1 MEFIPKNRE
10 WVKNAAIV
18 FLAVL
23 LVLTFFSNTIMNRT
37 LPEVATAAVTDGSI
51 VAKVRGSGTVKANGN
66 HDVKATQT
74 REIRSVMVKVGQ
86 EVKTGDP
93 LFVLGAGDSVELEA
107 AKENLRDLQYA
118 YQKAAV
124 NMPNYSDYPAQKKT
138 WDQAIRKRDSAK
150 EAMDAAQATYNKMAE
165 SLGISPKED
174 KDKLDAAATEMK
186 TAYDN
191 LLGVQASYDER
202 YLALSKIVDLWQNEV
217 NAKLQGYQPAPT
229 PVPTVPVGGT
239 DTGSGTGT
247 DDEEDNENQNNENQ
261 NNENQ
266 NNGQKTQGEPDGGT
280 GDNTNDEVPDES
292 GLPEQQGVAASTLSA
307 SGANRGFVKLLSV
320 EPTGGYV
327 FLSSTAGLP
336 PIDITQKDKD
346 PGVAKEIENLSLE
359 DTKRYLATAQS
370 DLSAFVSANSSTL
383 KDAQAV
389 YETAKAKYEAL
400 QKYNDSK
407 YPELLPYKEA
417 LDNAAS
423 AYDAAVIACISAEET
438 YNELVNS
445 NYKSLTSASIDLQ
458 QMAEKIKLA
467 QEKVKELS
475 GDAGDQIVANVN
487 GIVTSIGC
495 SAGDTV
501 TKDTVVCTI
510 EVPDMGHTLSFSVT
524 NDQAQR
530 LRVGDTATVS
540 NYYWGKEIVATLTTI
555 RTDPKNP
562 QTNKEL
568 TFDLSGDVSSGS
580 ELTISV
586 GQKSANYDVIIPNS
600 SIRSDNNGKFVLAV
614 QAKSSPL
621 GNRYIAKRVSV
632 EVLASDDNNS
642 AVVADL
648 GYGDYVITTSSSPV
662 KSGDQVRMAES
673 NG

>member
-1 MEFIPKNRE
+1 MEFKPKNRE

-51 VAKVRGSGTVKANGN
+51 VAKVRGSGTVKANGS

-93 LFVLGAGDSVELEA
+93 LFVLGAGDSAELEA

-124 NMPNYSDYPAQKKT
+124 NMPTFNNTAEYRAVQT
-138 WDQAIRKRDSAK
+138 AERNR
-150 EAMDAAQATYNKMAE
+150 DAAQKAYEDAEKAYKYIQNELESDPDFQQSKMDLEKAQNEFLAAQEKYMSIKASYEAKKIELASAVEEWQKKVNELTNIQPPTPITPSETQEVDNDLPTDPNQSSEPSGNSNSVSGSGSDPVGQGDAPQDTPEVSGEPTVCSAYLPDGSFVDITSVKPGRGYVLLANAE
-165 SLGISPKED
+165 TELTLEQAKIERD
-174 KDKLDAAATEMK
+174 KAQAEYDGFVKSNEIVVENAKAALEKAK
-186 TAYDN
+186 ANYDN
-191 LLGVQASYDER
+191 LLKYTEALYQELVPYRVAMEKAEAS
-202 YLALSKIVDLWQNEV
+202 LFSAQNEYDIALA
-217 NAKLQGYQPAPT
+217 NLNFTLA
-229 PVPTVPVGGT
+229 
-239 DTGSGTGT
+239 S
-247 DDEEDNENQNNENQ
+247 
-261 NNENQ
+261 
-266 NNGQKTQGEPDGGT
+266 
-280 GDNTNDEVPDES
+280 ND
-292 GLPEQQGVAASTLSA
+292 
-307 SGANRGFVKLLSV
+307 
-320 EPTGGYV
+320 
-327 FLSSTAGLP
+327 
-336 PIDITQKDKD
+336 
-346 PGVAKEIENLSLE
+346 
-359 DTKRYLATAQS
+359 
-370 DLSAFVSANSSTL
+370 
-383 KDAQAV
+383 
-389 YETAKAKYEAL
+389 
-400 QKYNDSK
+400 
-407 YPELLPYKEA
+407 
-417 LDNAAS
+417 
-423 AYDAAVIACISAEET
+423 
-438 YNELVNS
+438 
-445 NYKSLTSASIDLQ
+445 KSLTSASIDLQ

-487 GIVTSIGC
+487 GIVTAIGC

-568 TFDLSGDVSSGS
+568 TFDLSGDVTSGS

-600 SIRSDNNGKFVLAV
+600 AIRSDNNGKFVLAI

-621 GNRYIAKRVSV
+621 GNRYLAKRVSV

-648 GYGDYVITTSSSPV
+648 SYGDYVITTSSSPV

>member
-1 MEFIPKNRE
+1 MEFKPKNRE

-51 VAKVRGSGTVKANGN
+51 VAKVRGSGTVKANGS

-93 LFVLGAGDSVELEA
+93 LFVLGAGDSAELEA

-124 NMPNYSDYPAQKKT
+124 NMPTFNDTAEYRAWKNAEKNRDAAEKVYKDAEKAYQLMLSSIT
-138 WDQAIRKRDSAK
+138 DQDVLEKLDTAK
-150 EAMDAAQATYNKMAE
+150 EDVTKAYNNLVSVQKSYDDSYQILNTKVVDWQNRVNFWRDQTPIIEDSPSSGSGGTGEGAGGSGSGGTGGAGSEVSQTSTIMSSVSTGDRSGGYVLISNTRSSGSYVLLSNVAPENNLYKPGEKQPGTERNLQEAEQCLAAAQAALADFVKSNEITLANAK
-165 SLGISPKED
+165 S
-174 KDKLDAAATEMK
+174 
-186 TAYDN
+186 AYD
-191 LLGVQASYDER
+191 
-202 YLALSKIVDLWQNEV
+202 
-217 NAKLQGYQPAPT
+217 
-229 PVPTVPVGGT
+229 
-239 DTGSGTGT
+239 
-247 DDEEDNENQNNENQ
+247 
-261 NNENQ
+261 
-266 NNGQKTQGEPDGGT
+266 
-280 GDNTNDEVPDES
+280 
-292 GLPEQQGVAASTLSA
+292 
-307 SGANRGFVKLLSV
+307 
-320 EPTGGYV
+320 
-327 FLSSTAGLP
+327 
-336 PIDITQKDKD
+336 
-346 PGVAKEIENLSLE
+346 
-359 DTKRYLATAQS
+359 
-370 DLSAFVSANSSTL
+370 
-383 KDAQAV
+383 
-389 YETAKAKYEAL
+389 TAKAKYDAL
-400 QKYNDSK
+400 QKYNDQVN
-407 YPELLPYKEA
+407 YQLIPYKEA
-417 LDNAAS
+417 LDKAEAEWEAAKV
-423 AYDAAVIACISAEET
+423 AVDDAKRNYDFFWE
-438 YNELVNS
+438 NS
-445 NYKSLTSASIDLQ
+445 NKTLTSASIDLQ
-458 QMAEKIKLA
+458 QMAEKIKIA

-487 GIVTSIGC
+487 GTVTAIGC

-568 TFDLSGDVSSGS
+568 TFDLSGDVTSGS

-600 SIRSDNNGKFVLAV
+600 AIRSDNNGKFVLAI

>member
-1 MEFIPKNRE
+1 MEFKPKNRE

-93 LFVLGAGDSVELEA
+93 LFVLGAGDSAELEA
-107 AKENLRDLQYA
+107 AKETLRDLQYA

-124 NMPNYSDYPAQKKT
+124 NMPNYNDYPAQLEAKNQAERKKN
-138 WDQAIRKRDSAK
+138 AAE
-150 EAMDAAQATYNKMAE
+150 EAMKAAQATYDKMAE

-174 KDKLDAAATEMK
+174 KEKLDAAAAEMK
-186 TAYDN
+186 AAYDN
-191 LLGVQASYDER
+191 LLGVQASYDDR

-217 NAKLQGYQPAPT
+217 NAKLQGYQPEPT
-229 PVPTVPVGGT
+229 PVPTVPA
-239 DTGSGTGT
+239 DGTG
-247 DDEEDNENQNNENQ
+247 NENNNENQ

-266 NNGQKTQGEPDGGT
+266 DGGQKSQGEPDGGAEEN
-280 GDNTNDEVPDES
+280 GAGENINDTPPDENGQS
-292 GLPEQQGVAASTLSA
+292 EQQSVEASTLSA
-307 SGANRGFVKLLSV
+307 SGINKGYVQLLSV

-327 FLSSTAGLP
+327 LLSSTAGLP
-336 PIDITQKDKD
+336 PIDITKKDSDKSVKQQID
-346 PGVAKEIENLSLE
+346 DLSLE

-370 DLSAFVSANSSTL
+370 ELSAFVSANSSTL

-389 YETAKAKYEAL
+389 YENAKAKYEAL

-417 LDNAAS
+417 LDNAIS
-423 AYDAAVIACISAEET
+423 AYDAAVVACISAEET
-438 YNELVNS
+438 YNELVSS

-458 QMAEKIKLA
+458 QMAEKIKIA

-475 GDAGDQIVANVN
+475 GDSEDQIVANVN

-540 NYYWGKEIVATLTTI
+540 NYYWGKEIVATLTSI
-555 RTDPKNP
+555 RVDPKNP

-568 TFDLSGDVSSGS
+568 TFDLTGDVSSGS

-600 SIRSDNNGKFVLAV
+600 SIRSDNNGKFVLAI

>member
-1 MEFIPKNRE
+1 MEFKPKNRE

-51 VAKVRGSGTVKANGN
+51 VAKVRGSGTVKANGS

-107 AKENLRDLQYA
+107 AKDTLRDLQYA

-124 NMPNYSDYPAQKKT
+124 NMPTFNNTAEYRAVETARKNKEAAEKAYSDADTAYNVM
-138 WDQAIRKRDSAK
+138 K
-150 EAMDAAQATYNKMAE
+150 ENLAD
-165 SLGISPKED
+165 KETL
-174 KDKLDAAATEMK
+174 DKLSDAEKAMK
-186 TAYDN
+186 DAYN
-191 LLGVQASYDER
+191 TLISVQTSYDEA
-202 YLALSKIVDLWQNEV
+202 YQNLNAKVVDWQNRV
-217 NAKLQGYQPAPT
+217 NELRNETPITTPEPTPAPT
-229 PVPTVPVGGT
+229 PEPTPAPTPEPTPAPTPEPTPAPTPALTEPPALTSAEQNPEADALSTHARSGGYVLL
-239 DTGSGTGT
+239 GSV
-247 DDEEDNENQNNENQ
+247 Q
-261 NNENQ
+261 
-266 NNGQKTQGEPDGGT
+266 
-280 GDNTNDEVPDES
+280 
-292 GLPEQQGVAASTLSA
+292 
-307 SGANRGFVKLLSV
+307 
-320 EPTGGYV
+320 PTGGYV
-327 FLSSTAGLP
+327 
-336 PIDITQKDKD
+336 K
-346 PGVAKEIENLSLE
+346 
-359 DTKRYLATAQS
+359 
-370 DLSAFVSANSSTL
+370 LSALQGVYQPGEKTPNDVSTLAEAEQWLAAAQAELAAFSANNNATL
-383 KDAQAV
+383 TNAKSAYD
-389 YETAKAKYEAL
+389 TAKAKYDAL
-400 QKYNDSK
+400 LKYNEQVN
-407 YPELLPYKEA
+407 YQLVPYKEA
-417 LDNAAS
+417 LDKAQAEKTAAENAYSDALANLNYTQAS
-423 AYDAAVIACISAEET
+423 NDKA
-438 YNELVNS
+438 
-445 NYKSLTSASIDLQ
+445 LTSASIDLQ
-458 QMAEKIKLA
+458 QMSEKIKQA

-568 TFDLSGDVSSGS
+568 TFDLSGDVTSGS

-600 SIRSDNNGKFVLAV
+600 AIRNDNNGKFVLAI

-621 GNRYIAKRVSV
+621 GNRYLAKRVSV

>member
-1 MEFIPKNRE
+1 MEFKPKNRE

-23 LVLTFFSNTIMNRT
+23 LVLTFFSNTIMNRS

-51 VAKVRGSGTVKANGN
+51 VAKVRGSGTVKANGS

-107 AKENLRDLQYA
+107 AKESLRDLQYA

-124 NMPNYSDYPAQKKT
+124 NMPTFNNTAEYRAVETARKNKEAAEKTYSDADTAYNVM
-138 WDQAIRKRDSAK
+138 K
-150 EAMDAAQATYNKMAE
+150 ENLAD
-165 SLGISPKED
+165 KETL
-174 KDKLDAAATEMK
+174 DKLSDAEKTMK
-186 TAYDN
+186 DAYN
-191 LLGVQASYDER
+191 TLISVQASYDEA
-202 YLALSKIVDLWQNEV
+202 YQNLNAKVVDWQNRV
-217 NAKLQGYQPAPT
+217 NQLSSVTPIETPAPT
-229 PVPTVPVGGT
+229 QEQSQGDGNQNADGGNSGEGNEETQDTSETGDGTIGQDSSQNDGLTAQTMAGTARRSGCIVLLADVGDIT
-239 DTGSGTGT
+239 LSGTY
-247 DDEEDNENQNNENQ
+247 QP
-261 NNENQ
+261 
-266 NNGQKTQGEPDGGT
+266 GETTP
-280 GDNTNDEVPDES
+280 NM
-292 GLPEQQGVAASTLSA
+292 
-307 SGANRGFVKLLSV
+307 VK
-320 EPTGGYV
+320 
-327 FLSSTAGLP
+327 
-336 PIDITQKDKD
+336 D
-346 PGVAKEIENLSLE
+346 
-359 DTKRYLATAQS
+359 LATAEQW
-370 DLSAFVSANSSTL
+370 LAA
-383 KDAQAV
+383 AQAELAAFTANNNATLTNAKNA
-389 YETAKAKYEAL
+389 YDTAKAKYDALLKYNEQVNYQLVPYREAL
-400 QKYNDSK
+400 EKAQAEKTAAENAYND
-407 YPELLPYKEA
+407 A
-417 LDNAAS
+417 LANLNFTQAS
-423 AYDAAVIACISAEET
+423 NDKA
-438 YNELVNS
+438 
-445 NYKSLTSASIDLQ
+445 LTSASIDLQ

-487 GIVTSIGC
+487 GTVTAIGC

-540 NYYWGKEIVATLTTI
+540 NYYWGKEVVATLSTI
-555 RTDPKNP
+555 RTDPRNP

-568 TFDLSGDVSSGS
+568 TFDLTGDVTSGS

-600 SIRSDNNGKFVLAV
+600 AIRSDNNGKFVLAI

-621 GNRYIAKRVSV
+621 GNRYLARRVSV

-648 GYGDYVITTSSSPV
+648 GYGDYVITTSSTPV